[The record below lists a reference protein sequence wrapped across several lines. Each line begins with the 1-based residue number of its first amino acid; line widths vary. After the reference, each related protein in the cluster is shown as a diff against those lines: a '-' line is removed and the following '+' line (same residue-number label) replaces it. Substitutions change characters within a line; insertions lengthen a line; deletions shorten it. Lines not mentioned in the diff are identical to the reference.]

1 MNAAQ
6 VQKAKEAKEKKRAAT
21 FWRQQA
27 KKGLKDDANKHR
39 ASRIRFA

>member
-1 MNAAQ
+1 MKTAQ
-6 VQKAKEAKEKKRAAT
+6 TKKAKEQKEKERAAT

-39 ASRIRFA
+39 ASRIRFT